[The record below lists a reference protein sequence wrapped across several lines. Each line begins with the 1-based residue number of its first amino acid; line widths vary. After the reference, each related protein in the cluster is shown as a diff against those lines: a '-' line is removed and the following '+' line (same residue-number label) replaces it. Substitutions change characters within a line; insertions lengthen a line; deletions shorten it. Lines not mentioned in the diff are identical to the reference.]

1 MTRRT
6 VTEKETCAQVVITG
20 TMPATAD
27 NSKEESTMKKVTVK
41 ELREQAKTAGI
52 KGYSRMKKAELEA
65 ALENQTLSEK
75 VEEETTMK
83 QAEYCRTEQRK
94 IAIEVIETLRA
105 AETSSE
111 KKRIL
116 EEADYFTLEGIAIKL
131 GMTLPQMPEEDGLRE
146 RLIAVFVKPESDE
159 EDESNP
165 VSLEK
170 HYDAKMRKDFNDFVK
185 RLYGNESEEKVEAQ
199 MQIVKSESD
208 DARTKERKDARTVLS
223 DIRSESDT
231 RKREEML
238 RSITDSKDVEAIA
251 KELYGADYVRELL
264 IRELCQKEERVEAQ
278 TEARPVT
285 PEEFKKAFDELE
297 HGKIFVNIPELR
309 KALNWSKEDFDEML
323 RKLRDE
329 RVIQLHVTDVTI
341 FEPEEF
347 FYDEVDNSRMG
358 MLTWKAA

>member
-1 MTRRT
+1 
-6 VTEKETCAQVVITG
+6 
-20 TMPATAD
+20 
-27 NSKEESTMKKVTVK
+27 MKKVTVK
-41 ELREQAKTAGI
+41 ELREQAKAAGI

-146 RLIAVFVKPESDE
+146 RLIAVFVKPESD
-159 EDESNP
+159 
-165 VSLEK
+165 
-170 HYDAKMRKDFNDFVK
+170 
-185 RLYGNESEEKVEAQ
+185 
-199 MQIVKSESD
+199 
-208 DARTKERKDARTVLS
+208 DARTEERKDARTILS

-309 KALNWSKEDFDEML
+309 KALNWSKDEFDEML